1 MNPGE
6 ISITVLSD
14 NHAAF
19 GLEVEHG
26 FSLWIE
32 IPGCNILFD
41 TGQSAAMLNNAESL
55 GVMLST
61 TDIIAISHGHYDHT
75 GNIAEVLR
83 RAPQAEIYLH
93 EAALC
98 ERYSIH
104 EAPRRI
110 GMPEPSVEAI
120 RGLAPD
126 RLHAVAGLTIIADG
140 VWVTGPIPRL
150 TSGEDT
156 GGPFYLDAEGRHL
169 DHISD
174 DLALWIETS
183 EGLVVCLGCCHS
195 GIINTLNYIARLT
208 GDRPIVSVIGG
219 MHLCH
224 ASDAR
229 YSFTANALK
238 EYSMRL
244 LIPCHC
250 TGDTACGYLAEKLG
264 STVHQGFAGMKQTFH
279 TLGNHEEDSK

>member
-1 MNPGE
+1 MNTHD

-14 NHAAF
+14 NHAAY

-32 IPGCNILFD
+32 TPGCNLLFD
-41 TGQSAAMLNNAESL
+41 TGQSAAMLNNAEAL
-55 GVMLST
+55 GIRLST
-61 TDIIAISHGHYDHT
+61 TDKIAISHGHYDHT
-75 GNIAEVLR
+75 GNIAEVLH
-83 RAPQAEIYLH
+83 RAPRAEIYLH
-93 EAALC
+93 ENALC

-104 EAPRRI
+104 QTPRRI
-110 GMPEPSVEAI
+110 GMPVPSVEAI
-120 RGLAPD
+120 RGLPPD
-126 RLHAVAGLTIIADG
+126 RLHAVSGPALIADG
-140 VWVTGPIPRL
+140 VWVSGPIPRL
-150 TSGEDT
+150 IPCEDT
-156 GGPFYLDAEGRHL
+156 GGPFFLDAEGRHPDL
-169 DHISD
+169 IPD

-195 GIINTLNYIARLT
+195 GIINTLNYIAGLT

-219 MHLCH
+219 MHLLH
-224 ASDAR
+224 ASSAR

-250 TGDTACGYLAEKLG
+250 TGDDACGFLAEKQG
-264 STVHQGFAGMKQTFH
+264 CIVHQGFVGMKQTFSQ
-279 TLGNHEEDSK
+279 GNHEEDSQ